1 MTAFN
6 LPFSNLQL
14 WYFSGESWGTATNLR
29 SCKYFS
35 NSSVLWNS

>member
-14 WYFSGESWGTATNLR
+14 WYCSGESRGTATNLR
-29 SCKYFS
+29 SCKYVS
-35 NSSVLWNS
+35 NSSIL